1 MVINIFKNLHA
12 PCKMNMLH
20 PFRWK
25 IPAGLKIALLP
36 FFPVL
41 LLLFIFAV
49 PVFPAE
55 LVRSSEI
62 TRPSW
67 IAKNPVEDDEN
78 LWFIGAIPDALTLK
92 QGKLDALEKAVG
104 KMLKAFGLSD
114 AAPDSQDKKTRLWT
128 QISAGLSEGGKIDLP
143 GVKIMDGYFEEWLET
158 DGRTYYSV
166 YILLCYSRIA
176 FEEQLKLYEEE
187 YGTILKKAEALY
199 NLAKA
204 KAPSANADSILKDY
218 ALAFNRLHQLTDIS
232 GKQKLLKDIQDS
244 TNNLLANITLVPYLN
259 EAEQSIIL
267 GIKTP
272 VMLKAFYK
280 TQKEAVPLKNIPV
293 DFRFIE
299 GAGTLENGTVLLD
312 NAGIARCNLL
322 RVAFGAE
329 KTILQAQVRQE
340 SADQSKLPVLTFE
353 ITPEEGSA
361 IFERGY
367 RISFDSGTI
376 VDSITFSMPDEP
388 VSGEQASRERAA
400 NLGIKITA
408 PGSSEDIFLELTTPE
423 EQGKLKKS
431 TIIIPLPAGVQLQP
445 AAGRVS
451 FTAKDLNRQKSW
463 ELALSNLKINIT
475 VLNYKAKTY
484 YSTFTAPF
492 TGFESLS
499 FKLSVDINKSD

>member
-1 MVINIFKNLHA
+1 MAINIFKKLA
-12 PCKMNMLH
+12 LPVK
-20 PFRWK
+20 
-25 IPAGLKIALLP
+25 LKIALAPSFL
-36 FFPVL
+36 VL
-41 LLLFIFAV
+41 LLLFMLNS

-67 IAKNPVEDDEN
+67 VAKNPVEDDEN
-78 LWFIGAIPDALTLK
+78 LWFIGTVPDALALK

-114 AAPDSQDKKTRLWT
+114 AAPDFQDKKTRLWT

-143 GVKIMDGYFEEWLET
+143 GVKILDGYFEEWLET
-158 DGRTYYSV
+158 NGKTFYSV
-166 YILLCYSRIA
+166 YILLSYSRIA
-176 FEEQLKLYEEE
+176 FEEQLKIYEEE
-187 YGTILKKAEALY
+187 YGAILEKAASVFS
-199 NLAKA
+199 LAKA
-204 KAPSANADSILKDY
+204 KAPSANAGSILKDY
-218 ALAFNRLHQLTDIS
+218 ALAFNMLNRITDIS
-232 GKQKLLKDIQDS
+232 GKQKLLKDIRES
-244 TNNLLANITLVPYLN
+244 TNNLLSNISLVPYLN

-272 VMLKAFYK
+272 AMLKAFYK

-312 NAGIARCNLL
+312 NAGIARCNIL

-340 SADQSKLPVLTFE
+340 SADQTKLPVLTFE

-367 RISFDSGTI
+367 RINFDSGTI
-376 VDSITFSMPDEP
+376 VDSITFSMPAEPTFGQSTSDEP
-388 VSGEQASRERAA
+388 ASGERAV
-400 NLGIKITA
+400 NLVIKITA
-408 PGSSEDIFLELTTPE
+408 PGSSEDIFLELTVPE
-423 EQGKLKKS
+423 EQKKLKKS
-431 TIIIPLPAGVQLQP
+431 AIIIPLPDGIQLNP

-484 YSTFTAPF
+484 YSAFTAPF

-499 FKLSVDINKSD
+499 FKISVSLYPPE